1 MRRAKAASGTLPVE
15 LARIDLQELLSQGL
29 AEMEDRVEKSAVT
42 VHTQFPPERVAVK
55 ADGMRLWRAVSNLID
70 NALKYSLENTRVVHR
85 GGAQGGRQGF
95 AHGQEHLARGHCRP
109 GRLGAALCAGDAS
122 RTREGSGL
130 GLSISQSL
138 CELMGGEL
146 RLSAD
151 GDLFKA
157 EILLPVWQEEES
169 APAAQPA

>member
-1 MRRAKAASGTLPVE
+1 MIAEFEKKGRMVWFSHLDLQSTMQRALRRAELPVRFSQGFNPHVE
-15 LARIDLQELLSQGL
+15 LAFATALSVG
-29 AEMEDRVEKSAVT
+29 AE
-42 VHTQFPPERVAVK
+42 
-55 ADGMRLWRAVSNLID
+55 
-70 NALKYSLENTRVVHR
+70 
-85 GGAQGGRQGF
+85 
-95 AHGQEHLARGHCRP
+95 
-109 GRLGAALCAGDAS
+109 
-122 RTREGSGL
+122 
-130 GLSISQSL
+130 SL

>member
-1 MRRAKAASGTLPVE
+1 MYIEVGRRG
-15 LARIDLQELLSQGL
+15 
-29 AEMEDRVEKSAVT
+29 EDRASLT
-42 VHTQFPPERVAVK
+42 VKNISREVI
-55 ADGMRLWRAVSNLID
+55 AD
-70 NALKYSLENTRVVHR
+70 
-85 GGAQGGRQGF
+85 
-95 AHGQEHLARGHCRP
+95 P
-109 GRLGAALCAGDAS
+109 AALAQRFVRGDAS